1 MRIDRNYGRSAA
13 ILKQEGNLKH
23 PYIYIAA
30 PFVRSTLIVN
40 VMKIGEGVWPR
51 SSDRQTDIMANV

>member
-1 MRIDRNYGRSAA
+1 MRIDRNCGISAA
-13 ILKQEGNLKH
+13 ILKQEGNLKY

-30 PFVRSTLIVN
+30 PFVPSTLIVN
-40 VMKIGEGVWPR
+40 VMTIDEGVWSR